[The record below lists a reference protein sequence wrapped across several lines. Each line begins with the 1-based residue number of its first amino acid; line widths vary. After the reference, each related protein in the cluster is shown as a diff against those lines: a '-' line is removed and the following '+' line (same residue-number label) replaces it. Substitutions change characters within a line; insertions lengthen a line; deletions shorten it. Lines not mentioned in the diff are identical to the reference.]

1 MRAIR
6 VDSFGGPEVLV
17 EAQVDT
23 PTPVDGEWL
32 IKVTG
37 VGLNYADT
45 HQAENSYLSEQTLPF
60 VPGMEVVGEV
70 VNGDRAGDRVC
81 GFVSRGG
88 AYSEFA
94 ITRPEL
100 CFAVPANV
108 SDVAALS
115 LLVQGLTA
123 HHLIHTSARLK
134 PGETIVVNAAAGG
147 VGSLAIQL
155 AKKAGAGNIIA
166 SASTAD
172 KLEMAR
178 QLGATVGVLADGTQ
192 SAKEIA
198 ASLRAANDDRGV
210 DVVLEMV
217 GGTTFDGGLRA
228 LGRFGRIICFG
239 NASRTPQ
246 SAISPSDLMIGS
258 TSVIG
263 YWLVDSMADPER
275 MIAPVLSELV
285 RMVATGELQT
295 LPGATYPLGQAA
307 QAHRDI
313 RDRKTTGKVI
323 LDPRLA

>member
-17 EAQVDT
+17 EVEVET
-23 PTPVDGEWL
+23 PTPDEGEWL

-60 VPGMEVVGEV
+60 VPGMEVVGEIAH
-70 VNGDRAGDRVC
+70 GDLAGTRVC

-88 AYSEFA
+88 AYAEYA

-100 CFAVPANV
+100 CFPVPETV
-108 SDVAALS
+108 GDVAALS

-123 HHLIHTSARLK
+123 HHLIHSSARLQA
-134 PGETIVVNAAAGG
+134 GETIVVNAAAGG
-147 VGSLAIQL
+147 VGSLAVQI
-155 AKKAGAGNIIA
+155 ARKAGAGNVIA
-166 SASTAD
+166 TASTAE
-172 KLEMAR
+172 KLDIAR
-178 QLGATVGVLADGTQ
+178 ELGATTGVLLSGAE

-198 ASLRAANDDRGV
+198 TALRAANDDRGV

-217 GGTTFDGGLRA
+217 GGATFDGGLRA
-228 LGRFGRIICFG
+228 LGRFGRIVCFG

-246 SAISPSDLMIGS
+246 SAVNPADLMIGS
-258 TSVIG
+258 KSVMG
-263 YWLVDSMADPER
+263 YWLVDSMSSPET
-275 MIAPVLSELV
+275 MITPVLTDLV
-285 RMVATGELQT
+285 TAVASGELRA
-295 LPGATYPLGQAA
+295 LPGATYPLSQAA

-323 LDPRLA
+323 LDPRLG

>member
-17 EAQVDT
+17 ETQVDM
-23 PTPVDGEWL
+23 PTPDAGEWL
-32 IKVTG
+32 IKVSG

-60 VPGMEVVGEV
+60 IPGMEVAGEV
-70 VNGDRAGDRVC
+70 VNGERAGERVC

-100 CFAVPANV
+100 CFTVPTNV

-123 HHLIHTSARLK
+123 HHLIHTSARLQ

-147 VGSLAIQL
+147 VGSLAVQL
-155 AKKAGAGNIIA
+155 AKMAGAGNIIA
-166 SASTAD
+166 SASTAE
-172 KLEMAR
+172 KLDLAR
-178 QLGATVGVLADGTQ
+178 QLGATVGVLSAQAQ

-217 GGTTFDGGLRA
+217 GGATFDGGLRA

-246 SAISPSDLMIGS
+246 TAISPSDLMIGS
-258 TSVIG
+258 KSVIG
-263 YWLVDSMADPER
+263 YWLVDSMADPEQ
-275 MIAPVLSELV
+275 MIAPILGELV
-285 RMVATGELQT
+285 RMVATGELKT
-295 LPGATYPLGQAA
+295 LPGATYPLGEAA

-313 RDRKTTGKVI
+313 RDRRTTGKVI
-323 LDPRLA
+323 LDPRLG

>member
-17 EAQVDT
+17 ETDVEM
-23 PTPVDGEWL
+23 PSPSDGEWL

-45 HQAENSYLSEQTLPF
+45 HQAENSYLSEQSLPF
-60 VPGMEVVGEV
+60 VPGMEVVGEI

-88 AYSEFA
+88 AYAEYA

-100 CFAVPANV
+100 CFAVPENV
-108 SDVAALS
+108 SDVAALA

-123 HHLIHTSARLK
+123 HHLIHTSTRLQ
-134 PGETIVVNAAAGG
+134 PGESIVVNAAAGG
-147 VGSLAIQL
+147 VGSLAVQL
-155 AKKAGAGNIIA
+155 AVKAGAGNVIA
-166 SASTAD
+166 SASTPE
-172 KLEMAR
+172 KLEIAR
-178 QLGATVGVLADGTQ
+178 DLGATAVVLSTGSE
-192 SAKEIA
+192 SAKEV
-198 ASLRAANDDRGV
+198 ASALKGANGDRGV

-217 GGTTFDGGLRA
+217 GGASFDGGLRA
-228 LGRFGRIICFG
+228 LGRFGRIVCFG

-246 SAISPSDLMIGS
+246 TAVSPSDLMIGS
-258 TSVIG
+258 KSVMG
-263 YWLVDSMADPER
+263 YWLVDSMADPEH
-275 MIAPVLSELV
+275 MIAPVLAELV
-285 RMVATGELQT
+285 AAVATGELRT

-323 LDPRLA
+323 LDPRLG